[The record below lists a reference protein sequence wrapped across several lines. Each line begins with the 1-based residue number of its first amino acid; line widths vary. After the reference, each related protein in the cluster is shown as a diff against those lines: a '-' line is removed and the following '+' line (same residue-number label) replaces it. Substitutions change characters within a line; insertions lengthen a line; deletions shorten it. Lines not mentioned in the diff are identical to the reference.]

1 MRGGGYNANY
11 RGNQNI
17 MKQLSC
23 EDVLMAQM
31 AAAGGEATDEQFAAH
46 IAGCAN
52 CQHELKQLQTL
63 DDLLAGHM
71 LSESNVDLW
80 PAVEKGIAKPIRSAL
95 GWRPFALI
103 GLLLVTHKLLEML
116 PAQDL
121 GVMFK
126 LVPLVI
132 VALLFVF
139 IKENPF
145 RINTELVLE
154 R

>member
-1 MRGGGYNANY
+1 
-11 RGNQNI
+11 

-31 AAAGGEATDEQFAAH
+31 AAGRDEATDEQFAAH
-46 IAGCAN
+46 IASCAN
-52 CQHELKQLQTL
+52 CQHELKQLQAL

-80 PAVEKGIAKPIRSAL
+80 PGVEKGIAKRSTL
-95 GWRPFALI
+95 SWKPFALI
-103 GLLLVTHKLLEML
+103 GLLLVIHKLLEML
-116 PAQDL
+116 PAQDP

>member
-1 MRGGGYNANY
+1 
-11 RGNQNI
+11 
-17 MKQLSC
+17 MKELSC

-31 AAAGGEATDEQFAAH
+31 AAADGEVTEEQLAAH
-46 IAGCAN
+46 IAHCAD

-63 DDLLAGHM
+63 DQLLTGHT
-71 LSESNVDLW
+71 LSESSVDLW
-80 PAVEKGIAKPIRSAL
+80 PAIEKGIAKRSAL
-95 GWRPFALI
+95 TWRPFALI
-103 GLLLVTHKLLEML
+103 GLLLIVHKLLEML
-116 PAQDL
+116 PAQDP
-121 GVMFK
+121 GMMFK

-132 VALLFVF
+132 IALLFVF

>member
-1 MRGGGYNANY
+1 
-11 RGNQNI
+11 

-52 CQHELKQLQTL
+52 CQHELKQLQAL
-63 DDLLAGHM
+63 DDLLAGHT

-80 PAVEKGIAKPIRSAL
+80 PGVEKGIAKRSTL
-95 GWRPFALI
+95 SWKPFALI
-103 GLLLVTHKLLEML
+103 GLLLVIHKLLEML

>member
-1 MRGGGYNANY
+1 
-11 RGNQNI
+11 
-17 MKQLSC
+17 MKELTC

-31 AAAGGEATDEQFAAH
+31 AAADGEQSALPKEPLAAH

-52 CQHELKQLQTL
+52 CQNELKQLQSL
-63 DDLLAGHM
+63 DQLLAGQT
-71 LSESNVDLW
+71 LSEPRVDLW
-80 PAVEKGIAKPIRSAL
+80 PAIENRIAKRTRSVL

-103 GLLLVTHKLLEML
+103 GLLLVIYKLLEML
-116 PAQDL
+116 PAREP
-121 GVMFK
+121 GMVFK

-132 VALLFVF
+132 VALLFVL